1 MSRNGR
7 GRGIVPVDYVNA
19 RTQDAKRTAETIASQ
34 RLIGVQPITT
44 AASAGYVQAEAQ
56 ELIDKLNEVIRAL
69 LSDLPTNANS

>member
-7 GRGIVPVDYVNA
+7 GRGIVPVDYTVIQA
-19 RTQDAKRTAETIASQ
+19 RDAKRTAETITSQ

-44 AASAGYVQAEAQ
+44 AASAGYVQAELQ
-56 ELIDKLNEVIRAL
+56 EVIDKLNEVIRAL